1 MTRSTGTLPSTETP
15 VRVLVVDDHALTLQG
30 IVMTINAMEGFE
42 VTATLPSG
50 TDVVETVKREKI
62 DITLLDLEIPEIDGL
77 SILAA
82 LCGGLDATV
91 IVLSGT
97 GRARDF
103 NLALGAGAR
112 AVLGKADSPD
122 ELILALQKA
131 RDGERHI
138 STSIQAM
145 LDSHKIPDITLSP
158 RQLAIL
164 SMLSAGESNK
174 EIGYKLGIAAPTVS
188 FHLAELRTRVSAD
201 SNRKIIIRAREL
213 GLI

>member
-1 MTRSTGTLPSTETP
+1 M
-15 VRVLVVDDHALTLQG
+15 
-30 IVMTINAMEGFE
+30 
-42 VTATLPSG
+42 
-50 TDVVETVKREKI
+50 
-62 DITLLDLEIPEIDGL
+62 
-77 SILAA
+77 AA

-122 ELILALQKA
+122 ELILALRKA

-145 LDSHKIPDITLSP
+145 LDSHEMPDITLSP

-201 SNRKIIIRAREL
+201 SNLKIIIRAREL